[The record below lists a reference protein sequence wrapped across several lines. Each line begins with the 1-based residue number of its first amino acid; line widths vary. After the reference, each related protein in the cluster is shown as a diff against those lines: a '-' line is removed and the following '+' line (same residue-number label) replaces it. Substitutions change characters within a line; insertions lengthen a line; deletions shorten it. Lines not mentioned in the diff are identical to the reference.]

1 MQLGRH
7 LLSITIG
14 VTLAVSFVGSPA
26 FSKEKRSKKNSE
38 SSESAEKSGDKNS
51 DSSISSDGQER
62 SLEKSERSSS
72 DKSER
77 STEKSER
84 SERSERSG
92 DRPEKTSELRE
103 LMDNLDYPELQVVP
117 RASER
122 LAMEAKDEKSSWYVT
137 HWQFEISGLF
147 TALVGFS
154 GSSQAR
160 KDLTTDEKDLSSKL
174 GAATGAVGASWFL
187 AGVLLGM
194 RKPYQEGMNNIAKYS
209 GKGSRAA
216 VLRERLAEEA
226 MERPTR
232 LIRPLKW
239 ISAFTN
245 FSMNMAMGYYLTD
258 QGRVMAGIAAFL
270 AFLPTMYENHNISVY
285 ERHLEYKAKIYG
297 PVTSVLP
304 LYDSQSKKAIP
315 FARLTWTF

>member
-1 MQLGRH
+1 MQRGRH
-7 LLSITIG
+7 LLSSTSRIIFG
-14 VTLAVSFVGSPA
+14 VLLAVSICGSPA
-26 FSKEKRSKKNSE
+26 FSKEKRSKKNAE
-38 SSESAEKSGDKNS
+38 SSDATEKNSDKTSDKSPENSSAIDGQDTSAEKP
-51 DSSISSDGQER
+51 ER
-62 SLEKSERSSS
+62 AEKSERSS
-72 DKSER
+72 
-77 STEKSER
+77 ER
-84 SERSERSG
+84 SERPEKS
-92 DRPEKTSELRE
+92 EKTSELRS

-117 RASER
+117 RATER
-122 LAMEAKDEKSSWYVT
+122 LAMEAKDEKSSWFMT

-160 KDLTTDEKDLSSKL
+160 KDLTTEEKDMSSKL

-194 RKPYQEGMNNIAKYS
+194 RKPYQEGMNNITKYS
-209 GKGSRAA
+209 GKGIRAA

-232 LIRPLKW
+232 VIRPLKW
-239 ISAFTN
+239 VSAFTN

-270 AFLPTMYENHNISVY
+270 AFLPMMYEDHNISVY

-297 PVTSVLP
+297 PVSSVVP
-304 LYDSQSKKAIP
+304 HYDSQSKKAIP